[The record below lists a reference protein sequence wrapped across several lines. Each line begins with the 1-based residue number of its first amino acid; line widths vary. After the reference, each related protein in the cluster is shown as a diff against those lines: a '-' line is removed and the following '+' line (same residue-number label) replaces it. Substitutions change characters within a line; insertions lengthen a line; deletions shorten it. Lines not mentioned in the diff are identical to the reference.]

1 MVNENKDMLEDTALQ
16 DLFRTARAEA
26 EMPRPELYRRVL
38 ADGQALLPAPAAPGA
53 PRARRPGASPR
64 LRAELGR
71 LLGGWSLLA
80 GLSAAM
86 LAGLWIGY
94 AHPGILPHAGPGG
107 PMAGTGPGTGPGMGP
122 GMRHSFELE
131 DFQPGPDAF
140 LLLLED
146 G

>member
-1 MVNENKDMLEDTALQ
+1 MVNENKDMLEDAALQ
-16 DLFRTARAEA
+16 DLFRAARAEA

-38 ADGQALLPAPAAPGA
+38 ADSQALLPAPARPAAPGA
-53 PRARRPGASPR
+53 RRPDALPR
-64 LRAELGR
+64 LRAGFAR

-94 AHPGILPHAGPGG
+94 AHPGILPHAGSGG
-107 PMAGTGPGTGPGMGP
+107 PMAGTGPGMGP
-122 GMRHSFELE
+122 GVGHSFALE